1 MDKTPDYSTHLN
13 RTVERNIRTLMN
25 RMRSIFKTAGLSAA
39 CYIKNQFTSSER
51 CTPCEIWFLTA
62 DECIVVGYGSGN
74 TYRLMTKKTTRIVI
88 ARDVKFDE
96 ASLWLWN
103 VKNNYVP
110 QFLEYGDQED
120 RSTGKEDEE
129 EKKEVIDI
137 EDHKTSAGTDIGC

>member
-1 MDKTPDYSTHLN
+1 
-13 RTVERNIRTLMN
+13 
-25 RMRSIFKTAGLSAA
+25 
-39 CYIKNQFTSSER
+39 
-51 CTPCEIWFLTA
+51 
-62 DECIVVGYGSGN
+62 
-74 TYRLMTKKTTRIVI
+74 MTKKTTRIVI